1 MKVKLIAY
9 TPNPD
14 KLVYMAAKQTISNK
28 AVEETSVSED
38 QIRAFLRKLHN
49 LGHNSVFEHVSFT
62 FLISGVSRACS
73 HQLVRH
79 RLASYSQL
87 SQRRTDIVSTTSS
100 ETNVVLPQT
109 IMNNKEAHAI
119 FSEITGESFRA
130 YRRLKELGI
139 PKEDARYVLPE
150 GTTTILYMT
159 MNGRELLH
167 AIKLRTDESAQWE
180 IRELFT
186 KMREE
191 VKKIAPAIFS
201 VLDLEAALSS

>member
-28 AVEETSVSED
+28 VIEETSVSED
-38 QIRAFLRKLHN
+38 QIRTFLRKLHN

-62 FLISGVSRACS
+62 FLISGISRACS

-87 SQRRTDIVSTTSS
+87 SQRRTGIVSTTSS
-100 ETNVVLPQT
+100 EINVVLPQT
-109 IMNNKEAHAI
+109 IMDNREAHAV
-119 FSEITGESFRA
+119 FDGITGESFRA
-130 YRRLKELGI
+130 YRRLEELGI

-167 AIKLRTDESAQWE
+167 VIKLRTDESAQWE

-186 KMREE
+186 KMEEE
-191 VKKIAPAIFS
+191 VKRVAPAIFS